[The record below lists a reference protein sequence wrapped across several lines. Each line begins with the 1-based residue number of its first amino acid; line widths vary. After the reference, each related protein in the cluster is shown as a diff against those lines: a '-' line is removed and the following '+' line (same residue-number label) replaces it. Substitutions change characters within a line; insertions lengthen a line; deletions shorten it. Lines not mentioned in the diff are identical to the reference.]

1 MPSRSIDSALD
12 VNPSHDRPYGQFP
25 FDSFCSEALKLRP
38 DFALAANNLGFVFFK
53 QQKYKEAARWF
64 ENTLKIDPS
73 RAIAYRNLGDA
84 CVKSDDKDCA
94 RKAFKTYLELAPTG
108 SGAEYVKQELGKL

>member
-1 MPSRSIDSALD
+1 
-12 VNPSHDRPYGQFP
+12 V
-25 FDSFCSEALKLRP
+25 P
-38 DFALAANNLGFVFFK
+38 DHAKVIISLFNARRARLPALAASRLCAGANNLGFVFFK

-84 CVKSDDKDCA
+84 CVKSEDKDCA

>member
-1 MPSRSIDSALD
+1 MCGTSA
-12 VNPSHDRPYGQFP
+12 RGECMQRYREQQYAEAEAQF
-25 FDSFCSEALKLRP
+25 SEALKVRP

-84 CVKSDDKDCA
+84 CVQSEDKDCA